1 MIKPIV
7 SLDELTIN
15 QIAAGEVIERPA
27 SVVKEL
33 VENSIDAG
41 ATRITIEIN
50 NNKDYI
56 KIVDNGTGIPKED
69 MKNAFERH
77 ATSKLRNS
85 EDLNHINTMGFR
97 GEALPSIASVSIVE
111 MLSKIED
118 EPGNKLVIAGDKV
131 FEFVPAGVSRGTS
144 ITVSQLFSNVPA
156 RKKFLK
162 SDTTEN
168 RYIYEMLSK
177 LALINNNISFTL
189 IVNGEKKLSTRGQ
202 GILKD
207 AVYDIFAGSAD
218 ALDFKREM
226 EDSLLDVEYATEN
239 LKITGLVGK
248 PELSRSNRKNQIFYV
263 NGRNI
268 VDKNIIAAVDAAFK
282 GRLMPGR
289 HAFVILEIEL
299 DPSLV
304 DVNVHPAKLEVRF
317 KNEQEVFS
325 GVKSA
330 LEKALSTENRVGK
343 ELEKLSFS
351 AANNMGEE
359 YKDKLEET
367 RIEKSPKQLRK
378 EALEKLANKREDLN
392 LEINTENNESENKNN
407 NLNMDSIE
415 TEGQTQK
422 EFFEEIL
429 ERRQKYGSGYATKE
443 ARERYKEEIRKKY
456 ERARQEIQK
465 ESKNINSKGL
475 KLVSDVIDEHSDLKD
490 EDKGIVKEILEIETV
505 KDKAKNEYKSDVEEA
520 NNRLKEIQSMSD
532 KDRQEY
538 IKNKIN
544 KYRNKKENSLKDINL
559 KDDKSKEKISENEF
573 KEEIASIYDDMNS
586 LKEVDLSKLD
596 SNEGEIEEDIK
607 DIEEKLNAV
616 KKYLEKE
623 IEDNNLNAENIDDVS
638 EEEILNTIEK
648 LELNEEKENYITE
661 SKSIEENIKRLDE
674 LEEKEI
680 KEADETFEKLE
691 GELKKDGNSN
701 LDFSEM
707 YKKAFGEEVFEV
719 RQERQEEQNLLEQ
732 KIDGT
737 DDLSSA
743 NNVSFFGNQ
752 KIQYKI
758 VGVTFGTYILIEI
771 GEDLYMI
778 DQHAAHERVLYE
790 EIKARYNSDEVVEIQ
805 MLLLPDIITLSHLEM
820 EIVKENLDVFKKMG
834 FILEVFGIN
843 SIKLTGVP
851 LKFETYNTKEL
862 FLDILDEISGEEN
875 TSKKEIEDNFLATI
889 ACKAAI
895 KANMAITNKEISTL
909 IDKMLTLENPFSCPH
924 GRPSA
929 IKLNKSKIERKFNRK
944 L

>member
-1 MIKPIV
+1 MIRPIV

-41 ATRITIEIN
+41 STRITVEIN

-97 GEALPSIASVSIVE
+97 GEALPSIAAVSVVE

-131 FEFVPAGVSRGTS
+131 YEFVPAGVSRGTS
-144 ITVSQLFSNVPA
+144 ITVSNLFSNLPA

-207 AVYDIFAGSAD
+207 AVYDVFAGSAD
-218 ALDFKREM
+218 ALDFKKEM
-226 EDSLLDVEYATEN
+226 EESLLDVEYATEN

-317 KNEQEVFS
+317 KNEKEVFS

-343 ELEKLSFS
+343 ELEKLAFS
-351 AANNMGEE
+351 VENNMGEE
-359 YKDKLEET
+359 YLDKLEET

-378 EALEKLANKREDLN
+378 EALEKLVTKREDLN
-392 LEINTENNESENKNN
+392 LIDQSETNE
-407 NLNMDSIE
+407 
-415 TEGQTQK
+415 QK
-422 EFFEEIL
+422 ELFDEIL
-429 ERRQKYGSGYATKE
+429 ERRQKYGAGYATKE

-456 ERARQEIQK
+456 EKARQEIK
-465 ESKNINSKGL
+465 NESKDINTKGL
-475 KLVSDVIDEHSDLKD
+475 KLVSDVIDEHEELKE
-490 EDKGIVKEILEIETV
+490 EDKDIVKEILEIGKVEEV
-505 KDKAKNEYKSDVEEA
+505 KDKYKSDVEEA
-520 NNRLKEIQSMSD
+520 NNRLKEIQNMSD
-532 KDRQEY
+532 TERQEY
-538 IKNKIN
+538 IKQKIN
-544 KYRNKKENSLKDINL
+544 KYRNKKGVSLKEDKLKNVQDENAQNETSSLYDNIN
-559 KDDKSKEKISENEF
+559 NE
-573 KEEIASIYDDMNS
+573 
-586 LKEVDLSKLD
+586 KEVDLSKLD

-607 DIEEKLNAV
+607 DIEEKLNVV

-623 IEDNNLNAENIDDVS
+623 IENNNLDVDNIDDVS
-638 EEEILNTIEK
+638 EEKIIDTIEK
-648 LELNEEKENYITE
+648 LELNEDKEEYITE
-661 SKSIEENIKRLDE
+661 NIKKLDE

-680 KEADETFEKLE
+680 KEADEAFEKLE
-691 GELKKDGNSN
+691 GELKKDKSSN
-701 LDFSEM
+701 TDFSEM

-737 DDLSSA
+737 EELSKA

-758 VGVTFGTYILIEI
+758 VGVAFGTYILIEI

-790 EIKARYNSDEVVEIQ
+790 EIKARYNNDEVVETQ

-834 FILEVFGIN
+834 FVLEVFGIN

-875 TSKKEIEDNFLATI
+875 TSKKEVEDNFLATI

-895 KANMAITNKEISTL
+895 KANMNMTNKEISVL

-929 IKLNKSKIERKFNRK
+929 IKLNKDKIERKFNRK

>member
-1 MIKPIV
+1 MIRPIV

-41 ATRITIEIN
+41 STRITVEIN

-97 GEALPSIASVSIVE
+97 GEALPSIAAVSVVE

-131 FEFVPAGVSRGTS
+131 YEFVPAGVSRGTS
-144 ITVSQLFSNVPA
+144 ITVSNLFSNVPA

-202 GILKD
+202 GVLKD
-207 AVYDIFAGSAD
+207 AVYDVFAGSAD
-218 ALDFKREM
+218 ALDFKKEM
-226 EDSLLDVEYATEN
+226 EESLLDVEYATEN
-239 LKITGLVGK
+239 VKITGLVGK

-317 KNEQEVFS
+317 KNEKEVFS

-330 LEKALSTENRVGK
+330 LEKALSTESRVGK
-343 ELEKLSFS
+343 ELEKLAFS
-351 AANNMGEE
+351 VENNMGEE
-359 YKDKLEET
+359 YLDKLEET

-378 EALEKLANKREDLN
+378 EALEKLATKREDLN
-392 LEINTENNESENKNN
+392 LIDQSETNE
-407 NLNMDSIE
+407 
-415 TEGQTQK
+415 QK
-422 EFFEEIL
+422 ELFDEIL
-429 ERRQKYGSGYATKE
+429 ERRQKYGAGYATKE

-456 ERARQEIQK
+456 EKARQEIK
-465 ESKNINSKGL
+465 NESKDINTKGL
-475 KLVSDVIDEHSDLKD
+475 KLVSDVIDEHEELKE
-490 EDKGIVKEILEIETV
+490 EDKDIVKEILEIGKVEEV
-505 KDKAKNEYKSDVEEA
+505 KDKYKSDVEEA
-520 NNRLKEIQSMSD
+520 NNRLKEIQNMSD
-532 KDRQEY
+532 TERQEY
-538 IKNKIN
+538 IKQKIN
-544 KYRNKKENSLKDINL
+544 KYRNKKGVSLKEDKLKNVQDENAQDETSSLYDNIN
-559 KDDKSKEKISENEF
+559 NE
-573 KEEIASIYDDMNS
+573 
-586 LKEVDLSKLD
+586 KEVDLSKLD

-607 DIEEKLNAV
+607 DIEEKLNVV

-623 IEDNNLNAENIDDVS
+623 IENNNLDVDNIDDVS
-638 EEEILNTIEK
+638 EEKIIDTIEK
-648 LELNEEKENYITE
+648 LELNEDKEEYITE
-661 SKSIEENIKRLDE
+661 NIKKLDE

-680 KEADETFEKLE
+680 KEADEAFEKLE
-691 GELKKDGNSN
+691 GELKKDKSSN
-701 LDFSEM
+701 TDFSEM

-737 DDLSSA
+737 EELSKA

-758 VGVTFGTYILIEI
+758 VGVAFGTYILIEI

-790 EIKARYNSDEVVEIQ
+790 EIKARYNNDEVVETQ

-834 FILEVFGIN
+834 FVLEVFGIN

-875 TSKKEIEDNFLATI
+875 TSKKEVEDNFLATI

-895 KANMAITNKEISTL
+895 KANMNMTNKEISVL

-929 IKLNKSKIERKFNRK
+929 IKLNKDKIERKFNRK

>member
-1 MIKPIV
+1 MIRPIV

-41 ATRITIEIN
+41 STRITVEIN

-97 GEALPSIASVSIVE
+97 GEALPSIAAVSVVE

-131 FEFVPAGVSRGTS
+131 YEFVPAGVSRGTS
-144 ITVSQLFSNVPA
+144 ITVLNLFSNVPA

-207 AVYDIFAGSAD
+207 AVYDVFAGSAD
-218 ALDFKREM
+218 ALDFKKEM
-226 EDSLLDVEYATEN
+226 EESLLDVEYATEN

-317 KNEQEVFS
+317 KNEKEVFS

-330 LEKALSTENRVGK
+330 LEKALSTESRVGK
-343 ELEKLSFS
+343 ELEKLAFS
-351 AANNMGEE
+351 VENNMGEE
-359 YKDKLEET
+359 YLDKLEET

-378 EALEKLANKREDLN
+378 EALEKLATKREDLN
-392 LEINTENNESENKNN
+392 LIDQSETNE
-407 NLNMDSIE
+407 
-415 TEGQTQK
+415 QK
-422 EFFEEIL
+422 ELFDEIL
-429 ERRQKYGSGYATKE
+429 ERRQKYGAGYATKE

-456 ERARQEIQK
+456 EKARQEIK
-465 ESKNINSKGL
+465 NESKDINTKGL
-475 KLVSDVIDEHSDLKD
+475 KLVSDVIDEHEELKE
-490 EDKGIVKEILEIETV
+490 EDKDIVKEILEIGKVEEV
-505 KDKAKNEYKSDVEEA
+505 KDKYKSDVEEA
-520 NNRLKEIQSMSD
+520 NNRLKEIQNMSD
-532 KDRQEY
+532 TERQEY
-538 IKNKIN
+538 IKQKIN
-544 KYRNKKENSLKDINL
+544 KYRNKKGVSLKEDKLKNVQDENAQDETSSLYDNIN
-559 KDDKSKEKISENEF
+559 NE
-573 KEEIASIYDDMNS
+573 
-586 LKEVDLSKLD
+586 KEVDLSKLD

-607 DIEEKLNAV
+607 DIEEKLNVV

-623 IEDNNLNAENIDDVS
+623 IENNNLAVDNIDDVS
-638 EEEILNTIEK
+638 EEKIIDTIEK
-648 LELNEEKENYITE
+648 LELNEDKEEYITE
-661 SKSIEENIKRLDE
+661 NIKKLDE

-680 KEADETFEKLE
+680 KEADEAFEKLE
-691 GELKKDGNSN
+691 GELKKDKSSN
-701 LDFSEM
+701 TDFSEM

-737 DDLSSA
+737 EELSKA

-758 VGVTFGTYILIEI
+758 VGVAFGTYILIEI

-790 EIKARYNSDEVVEIQ
+790 EIKARYNNDEVVETQ

-834 FILEVFGIN
+834 FVLEVFGIN

-875 TSKKEIEDNFLATI
+875 TSKKEVEDNFLATI

-895 KANMAITNKEISTL
+895 KANMNMTNKEISVL

-929 IKLNKSKIERKFNRK
+929 IKLNKDKIERKFNRK

>member
-1 MIKPIV
+1 MIRPIV

-41 ATRITIEIN
+41 STRITVEIN

-97 GEALPSIASVSIVE
+97 GEALPSIAAVSVVE

-131 FEFVPAGVSRGTS
+131 YEFVPAGVSRGTS
-144 ITVSQLFSNVPA
+144 ITVSNLFSNVPA

-202 GILKD
+202 GVLKD
-207 AVYDIFAGSAD
+207 AVYDVFAGSAD
-218 ALDFKREM
+218 ALDFKKEM
-226 EDSLLDVEYATEN
+226 EESLLDVEYATEN

-317 KNEQEVFS
+317 KNEKEVFS

-330 LEKALSTENRVGK
+330 LEKALSTESRVGK
-343 ELEKLSFS
+343 ELEKLAFS
-351 AANNMGEE
+351 VENNMGEE
-359 YKDKLEET
+359 YLDKLEET

-378 EALEKLANKREDLN
+378 EALEKLATKREDLN
-392 LEINTENNESENKNN
+392 LIDQSETNE
-407 NLNMDSIE
+407 
-415 TEGQTQK
+415 QK
-422 EFFEEIL
+422 ELFDEIL
-429 ERRQKYGSGYATKE
+429 ERRQKYGAGYATKE

-456 ERARQEIQK
+456 EKARQEIK
-465 ESKNINSKGL
+465 NESKDINTKGL
-475 KLVSDVIDEHSDLKD
+475 KLVSDVIDEHEELKE
-490 EDKGIVKEILEIETV
+490 EDKDIVKEILEIGKVEEV
-505 KDKAKNEYKSDVEEA
+505 KDKYKSDVEEA
-520 NNRLKEIQSMSD
+520 NNRLKEIQNMSD
-532 KDRQEY
+532 TERQEY
-538 IKNKIN
+538 IKQKIN
-544 KYRNKKENSLKDINL
+544 KYRNKKGVSLKEDKLKNVQDENAQNETSSLYDNIN
-559 KDDKSKEKISENEF
+559 NE
-573 KEEIASIYDDMNS
+573 
-586 LKEVDLSKLD
+586 KEVDLSKLD
-596 SNEGEIEEDIK
+596 SNEGKIEEDIK
-607 DIEEKLNAV
+607 DIEEKLNVV

-623 IEDNNLNAENIDDVS
+623 IENNNLDVDNIDDVS
-638 EEEILNTIEK
+638 EEKIIDTIEK
-648 LELNEEKENYITE
+648 LELNEDKEEYITE
-661 SKSIEENIKRLDE
+661 NIKKLDE

-680 KEADETFEKLE
+680 KEADEAFEKLE
-691 GELKKDGNSN
+691 GELKNDKSSN
-701 LDFSEM
+701 TDFSEM

-737 DDLSSA
+737 EELSKA
-743 NNVSFFGNQ
+743 NNVLFFGNQ

-758 VGVTFGTYILIEI
+758 VGVAFGTYILIEI

-790 EIKARYNSDEVVEIQ
+790 EIKARYNNDEVVETQ

-834 FILEVFGIN
+834 FVLEVFGIN

-875 TSKKEIEDNFLATI
+875 TSKKEVEDNFLATI

-895 KANMAITNKEISTL
+895 KANMNMTNKEISVL

-929 IKLNKSKIERKFNRK
+929 IKLNKDKIERKFNRK

>member
-1 MIKPIV
+1 MIRPIV

-41 ATRITIEIN
+41 STRITVEIN

-97 GEALPSIASVSIVE
+97 GEALPSIAAVSVVE

-131 FEFVPAGVSRGTS
+131 YEFVPAGVSRGTS
-144 ITVSQLFSNVPA
+144 ITVSNLFSNVPA

-168 RYIYEMLSK
+168 RYIYEMISK

-207 AVYDIFAGSAD
+207 AVYDVFAGSAD
-218 ALDFKREM
+218 ALDFKKEM
-226 EDSLLDVEYATEN
+226 EESLLDVEYATEN

-317 KNEQEVFS
+317 KNEKEVFS

-330 LEKALSTENRVGK
+330 LEKALSTESRVGK
-343 ELEKLSFS
+343 ELEKLAFS
-351 AANNMGEE
+351 VENNMGEE
-359 YKDKLEET
+359 YLDKLEET

-378 EALEKLANKREDLN
+378 EALEKLATKREDLN
-392 LEINTENNESENKNN
+392 LIDQSETNE
-407 NLNMDSIE
+407 
-415 TEGQTQK
+415 QK
-422 EFFEEIL
+422 ELFDEIL
-429 ERRQKYGSGYATKE
+429 ERRQKYGAGYATKE

-456 ERARQEIQK
+456 EKARQEIK
-465 ESKNINSKGL
+465 NESKDINTKGL
-475 KLVSDVIDEHSDLKD
+475 KLVSDVIDEHEELKE
-490 EDKGIVKEILEIETV
+490 EDKDIVKEILEIGKVEEV
-505 KDKAKNEYKSDVEEA
+505 KDKYKSDVEEA
-520 NNRLKEIQSMSD
+520 NNRLKEIQNMSD
-532 KDRQEY
+532 TERQEY
-538 IKNKIN
+538 IKQKIN
-544 KYRNKKENSLKDINL
+544 KYRNKKGVSLKEDKLKNVQDENAQNETSSLYDNIN
-559 KDDKSKEKISENEF
+559 NE
-573 KEEIASIYDDMNS
+573 
-586 LKEVDLSKLD
+586 KEVDLSKLD

-607 DIEEKLNAV
+607 DIEEKLNVV

-623 IEDNNLNAENIDDVS
+623 IENNNLDVDNIDDVS
-638 EEEILNTIEK
+638 EEKIIDTIEK
-648 LELNEEKENYITE
+648 LELNEDKEEYITE
-661 SKSIEENIKRLDE
+661 NIKKLDE

-680 KEADETFEKLE
+680 KEADEAFEKLE
-691 GELKKDGNSN
+691 GELKKDKSSN
-701 LDFSEM
+701 TDFSEM

-737 DDLSSA
+737 EELSKA

-758 VGVTFGTYILIEI
+758 VGVAFGTYILIEI

-790 EIKARYNSDEVVEIQ
+790 EIKARYNNDEVVETQ

-834 FILEVFGIN
+834 FVLEVFGIN

-875 TSKKEIEDNFLATI
+875 TSKKEVEDNFLATI

-895 KANMAITNKEISTL
+895 KANMNMTNKEISVL

-929 IKLNKSKIERKFNRK
+929 IKLNKDKIERKFNRK

>member
-1 MIKPIV
+1 MIRPIV

-41 ATRITIEIN
+41 STRITVEIN

-97 GEALPSIASVSIVE
+97 GEALPSIAAVSVVE

-131 FEFVPAGVSRGTS
+131 YEFVPAGVSRGTS
-144 ITVSQLFSNVPA
+144 ITVSNLFSNVPA

-202 GILKD
+202 GVLKD
-207 AVYDIFAGSAD
+207 AVYDVFAGSAD
-218 ALDFKREM
+218 ALDFKKEM
-226 EDSLLDVEYATEN
+226 EESLLDVEYATEN

-317 KNEQEVFS
+317 KNEKEVFS

-330 LEKALSTENRVGK
+330 LEKALSTESRVGK
-343 ELEKLSFS
+343 ELEKLAFS
-351 AANNMGEE
+351 VENNMGEE
-359 YKDKLEET
+359 YLDKLEET

-378 EALEKLANKREDLN
+378 EALEKLATKREDLN
-392 LEINTENNESENKNN
+392 LIDQSETNE
-407 NLNMDSIE
+407 
-415 TEGQTQK
+415 QK
-422 EFFEEIL
+422 ELFDEIL
-429 ERRQKYGSGYATKE
+429 ERRQKYGAGYATKE

-456 ERARQEIQK
+456 EKARQEIK
-465 ESKNINSKGL
+465 NESKDINTKGL
-475 KLVSDVIDEHSDLKD
+475 KLVSDVIDEHEELKE
-490 EDKGIVKEILEIETV
+490 EDKDIVKEILEIGKVEEV
-505 KDKAKNEYKSDVEEA
+505 KDKYKSDVEEA
-520 NNRLKEIQSMSD
+520 NNRLKEIQNMSD
-532 KDRQEY
+532 TERQEY
-538 IKNKIN
+538 IKQKIN
-544 KYRNKKENSLKDINL
+544 KYRNKKGVSLKEDKLKNVQDENAQNETSSLYDNIN
-559 KDDKSKEKISENEF
+559 NE
-573 KEEIASIYDDMNS
+573 
-586 LKEVDLSKLD
+586 KEVDLSKLD
-596 SNEGEIEEDIK
+596 SNEGKIEEDIK
-607 DIEEKLNAV
+607 DIEEKLNVV

-623 IEDNNLNAENIDDVS
+623 IENNNLDVDNIDDVS
-638 EEEILNTIEK
+638 EEKIIDTIEK
-648 LELNEEKENYITE
+648 LELNEDKEEYITE
-661 SKSIEENIKRLDE
+661 NIKKLDE

-680 KEADETFEKLE
+680 KEADEAFEKLE
-691 GELKKDGNSN
+691 GELKNDKSSN
-701 LDFSEM
+701 TDFSEM

-737 DDLSSA
+737 EELSKA
-743 NNVSFFGNQ
+743 NNVLFFENQ

-758 VGVTFGTYILIEI
+758 VGVAFGTYILIEI

-790 EIKARYNSDEVVEIQ
+790 EIKARYNNDEVVETQ

-834 FILEVFGIN
+834 FVLEVFGIN

-875 TSKKEIEDNFLATI
+875 TSKKEVEDNFLATI

-895 KANMAITNKEISTL
+895 KANMNMTNKEISVL

-929 IKLNKSKIERKFNRK
+929 IKLNKDKIERKFNRK

>member
-1 MIKPIV
+1 MIRPIV

-41 ATRITIEIN
+41 STRITVEIN

-97 GEALPSIASVSIVE
+97 GEALPSIAAVSVVE

-131 FEFVPAGVSRGTS
+131 YEFVPAGVSRGTS
-144 ITVSQLFSNVPA
+144 ITVSNLFSNVPA

-168 RYIYEMLSK
+168 RYIYEMISK

-189 IVNGEKKLSTRGQ
+189 IVNSEKKLSTRGQ
-202 GILKD
+202 GVLKD
-207 AVYDIFAGSAD
+207 AVYDVFAGSAD
-218 ALDFKREM
+218 ALDFKKEM
-226 EDSLLDVEYATEN
+226 EESLLDVEYATEN

-317 KNEQEVFS
+317 KNEKEVFS

-343 ELEKLSFS
+343 ELEKLAFS
-351 AANNMGEE
+351 VENNMGEE
-359 YKDKLEET
+359 YLDKLEET

-378 EALEKLANKREDLN
+378 EALEKLATKREDLN
-392 LEINTENNESENKNN
+392 LIDQSETNE
-407 NLNMDSIE
+407 
-415 TEGQTQK
+415 QK
-422 EFFEEIL
+422 ELFDEIL
-429 ERRQKYGSGYATKE
+429 ERRQKYGAGYATKE

-456 ERARQEIQK
+456 EKARQEIK
-465 ESKNINSKGL
+465 NESKDINTKGL
-475 KLVSDVIDEHSDLKD
+475 KLVSDVIDEHEELKE
-490 EDKGIVKEILEIETV
+490 EDKDIVKEILEIGKVEEV
-505 KDKAKNEYKSDVEEA
+505 KDKYKSDVEEA
-520 NNRLKEIQSMSD
+520 NNRLKEIQNMSD
-532 KDRQEY
+532 TERQEY
-538 IKNKIN
+538 IKQKIN
-544 KYRNKKENSLKDINL
+544 KYRNKKGVSLKEDKLKNVQDENAQNETSSLYDNIN
-559 KDDKSKEKISENEF
+559 NE
-573 KEEIASIYDDMNS
+573 
-586 LKEVDLSKLD
+586 KEVDLSKLD

-607 DIEEKLNAV
+607 DIEEKLNVV

-623 IEDNNLNAENIDDVS
+623 IENNNLDVDNIDDVS
-638 EEEILNTIEK
+638 EEKIIDTIEK
-648 LELNEEKENYITE
+648 LELNEDKEEYITE
-661 SKSIEENIKRLDE
+661 NIKKLDE

-680 KEADETFEKLE
+680 KEADEAFEKLE
-691 GELKKDGNSN
+691 GELKKDKSSN
-701 LDFSEM
+701 TDFSEM

-737 DDLSSA
+737 EELSKA

-758 VGVTFGTYILIEI
+758 VGVAFGTYILIEI

-790 EIKARYNSDEVVEIQ
+790 EIKARYNNDEVVETQ

-834 FILEVFGIN
+834 FVLEVFGIN

-875 TSKKEIEDNFLATI
+875 TSKKEVEDNFLATI

-895 KANMAITNKEISTL
+895 KANMNMTNKEISVL

-929 IKLNKSKIERKFNRK
+929 IKLNKDKIERKFNRK

>member
-1 MIKPIV
+1 MIRPIV

-41 ATRITIEIN
+41 STRITVEIN

-97 GEALPSIASVSIVE
+97 GEALPSIAAVSVVE

-131 FEFVPAGVSRGTS
+131 YEFVPAGVSRGTS
-144 ITVSQLFSNVPA
+144 ITVSNLFSNVPA

-207 AVYDIFAGSAD
+207 AVYDVFAGSAD
-218 ALDFKREM
+218 ALDFKKEM
-226 EDSLLDVEYATEN
+226 EESLLDVEYATEN

-317 KNEQEVFS
+317 KNEKEVFS

-343 ELEKLSFS
+343 ELEKLAFS
-351 AANNMGEE
+351 VENNMGEE
-359 YKDKLEET
+359 YLDKLEET

-378 EALEKLANKREDLN
+378 EALEKLVTKREDLN
-392 LEINTENNESENKNN
+392 LIDQSETNE
-407 NLNMDSIE
+407 
-415 TEGQTQK
+415 QK
-422 EFFEEIL
+422 ELFDEIL
-429 ERRQKYGSGYATKE
+429 ERRQKYGAGYATKE

-456 ERARQEIQK
+456 EKARQEIK
-465 ESKNINSKGL
+465 NESKDINTKGL
-475 KLVSDVIDEHSDLKD
+475 KLVSDVIDEHEELKE
-490 EDKGIVKEILEIETV
+490 EDKDIVKEILEIGKVEEV
-505 KDKAKNEYKSDVEEA
+505 KDKYKSDVEEA
-520 NNRLKEIQSMSD
+520 NNRLKEIQNMSD
-532 KDRQEY
+532 TERQEY
-538 IKNKIN
+538 IKQKIN
-544 KYRNKKENSLKDINL
+544 KYRNKKGVSLKEDKLKNVQDENAQDETSSLYDNIN
-559 KDDKSKEKISENEF
+559 NE
-573 KEEIASIYDDMNS
+573 
-586 LKEVDLSKLD
+586 KEVDLSKLD

-607 DIEEKLNAV
+607 DIEEKLNVV

-623 IEDNNLNAENIDDVS
+623 IENNNLDVDNIDDVS
-638 EEEILNTIEK
+638 EEKIIDTIEK
-648 LELNEEKENYITE
+648 LELNEDKEEYITE
-661 SKSIEENIKRLDE
+661 NIKKLDE

-680 KEADETFEKLE
+680 KEADEAFEKLE
-691 GELKKDGNSN
+691 GELKKDKSSN
-701 LDFSEM
+701 TDFSEM

-737 DDLSSA
+737 EELSKA

-758 VGVTFGTYILIEI
+758 VGVAFGTYILIEI

-790 EIKARYNSDEVVEIQ
+790 EIKARYNNDEVVETQ

-834 FILEVFGIN
+834 FVLEVFGIN

-875 TSKKEIEDNFLATI
+875 TSKKEVEDNFLATI

-895 KANMAITNKEISTL
+895 KANMNMTNKEISVL

-929 IKLNKSKIERKFNRK
+929 IKLNKDKIERKFNRK

>member
-1 MIKPIV
+1 MIRPIV

-41 ATRITIEIN
+41 STRITVEIN

-97 GEALPSIASVSIVE
+97 GEALPSIAAVSVVE

-131 FEFVPAGVSRGTS
+131 YEFVPAGVSRGTS
-144 ITVSQLFSNVPA
+144 ITVSNLFSNVPA

-207 AVYDIFAGSAD
+207 AVYDVFAGSAD
-218 ALDFKREM
+218 ALDFKKEM
-226 EDSLLDVEYATEN
+226 EESLLDVEYATEN

-317 KNEQEVFS
+317 KNEKEVFS

-330 LEKALSTENRVGK
+330 LEKALSTESRVGK
-343 ELEKLSFS
+343 ELEKLAFS
-351 AANNMGEE
+351 VENNMGEE
-359 YKDKLEET
+359 YLDKLEET

-378 EALEKLANKREDLN
+378 EALEKLATKREDLN
-392 LEINTENNESENKNN
+392 LIDQSETNE
-407 NLNMDSIE
+407 
-415 TEGQTQK
+415 QK
-422 EFFEEIL
+422 ELFDEIL
-429 ERRQKYGSGYATKE
+429 ERRQKYGAGYATKE

-456 ERARQEIQK
+456 EKARQEIK
-465 ESKNINSKGL
+465 NESKDINTKGL
-475 KLVSDVIDEHSDLKD
+475 KLVSDVIDEHEELKE
-490 EDKGIVKEILEIETV
+490 EDKDIVKEILEIGKVEEV
-505 KDKAKNEYKSDVEEA
+505 KDKYKSDVEEA
-520 NNRLKEIQSMSD
+520 NNRLKEIQNMSD
-532 KDRQEY
+532 TERQEY
-538 IKNKIN
+538 IKQKIN
-544 KYRNKKENSLKDINL
+544 KYRNKKGVSLKEDKLKNVQDENAQDETSSLYDNIN
-559 KDDKSKEKISENEF
+559 NE
-573 KEEIASIYDDMNS
+573 
-586 LKEVDLSKLD
+586 KEVDLSKLD

-607 DIEEKLNAV
+607 DIEEKLNVV

-623 IEDNNLNAENIDDVS
+623 IENNNLDVDNIDDVS
-638 EEEILNTIEK
+638 EEKIIDTIEK
-648 LELNEEKENYITE
+648 LELNEDKEEYITE
-661 SKSIEENIKRLDE
+661 NIKKLDE

-680 KEADETFEKLE
+680 KEADEAFEKLE
-691 GELKKDGNSN
+691 GELKKDKSSN
-701 LDFSEM
+701 TDFSEM

-737 DDLSSA
+737 EELSKA

-758 VGVTFGTYILIEI
+758 VGVAFGTYILIEI

-790 EIKARYNSDEVVEIQ
+790 EIKARYNNDEVVETQ

-834 FILEVFGIN
+834 FVLEVFGIN

-875 TSKKEIEDNFLATI
+875 TSKKEVEDNFLATI

-895 KANMAITNKEISTL
+895 KANMNMTNKEISVL

-929 IKLNKSKIERKFNRK
+929 IKLNKDKIERKFNRK

>member
-1 MIKPIV
+1 MIRPIV

-41 ATRITIEIN
+41 STRITVEIN

-97 GEALPSIASVSIVE
+97 GEALPSIAAVSVVE

-131 FEFVPAGVSRGTS
+131 YEFVPAGVSRGTS
-144 ITVSQLFSNVPA
+144 ITVSNLFSNVPA

-168 RYIYEMLSK
+168 RYIYEMISK

-207 AVYDIFAGSAD
+207 AVYDVFAGSAD
-218 ALDFKREM
+218 ALDFKKEM
-226 EDSLLDVEYATEN
+226 EESLLDVEYATEN

-317 KNEQEVFS
+317 KNEKEVFS

-330 LEKALSTENRVGK
+330 LEKALSTESRVGK
-343 ELEKLSFS
+343 ELEKLAFS
-351 AANNMGEE
+351 VENNMGEE
-359 YKDKLEET
+359 YLDKLEET

-378 EALEKLANKREDLN
+378 EALEKLATKREDLN
-392 LEINTENNESENKNN
+392 LIDQSETNE
-407 NLNMDSIE
+407 
-415 TEGQTQK
+415 QK
-422 EFFEEIL
+422 ELFDEIL
-429 ERRQKYGSGYATKE
+429 ERRQKYGAGYATKE

-456 ERARQEIQK
+456 EKARQEIK
-465 ESKNINSKGL
+465 NESKDINTKGL
-475 KLVSDVIDEHSDLKD
+475 KLVSDVIDEHEELKE
-490 EDKGIVKEILEIETV
+490 EDKDIVKEILEIGKVEEV
-505 KDKAKNEYKSDVEEA
+505 KDKYKSDVEEA
-520 NNRLKEIQSMSD
+520 NNRLKEIQNMSD
-532 KDRQEY
+532 TERQEY
-538 IKNKIN
+538 IKQKIN
-544 KYRNKKENSLKDINL
+544 KYRNKKGVSLKEDKLKNVQDENAQDETSSLYDNIN
-559 KDDKSKEKISENEF
+559 NE
-573 KEEIASIYDDMNS
+573 
-586 LKEVDLSKLD
+586 KEVDLSKLD
-596 SNEGEIEEDIK
+596 SNESEIEEDIK
-607 DIEEKLNAV
+607 DIEEKLNVV

-623 IEDNNLNAENIDDVS
+623 IENNNLDVDNIDDVS
-638 EEEILNTIEK
+638 EEKIIDTIEK
-648 LELNEEKENYITE
+648 LELNEDKEEYITE
-661 SKSIEENIKRLDE
+661 NIKKLDE

-680 KEADETFEKLE
+680 KEADEAFEKLE
-691 GELKKDGNSN
+691 GELKKDKSSN
-701 LDFSEM
+701 TDFSEM

-737 DDLSSA
+737 EELSKA

-758 VGVTFGTYILIEI
+758 VGVAFETYILIEI

-790 EIKARYNSDEVVEIQ
+790 EIKARYNNDEVVETQ

-834 FILEVFGIN
+834 FVLEVFGIN

-875 TSKKEIEDNFLATI
+875 TSKKEVEDNFLATI

-895 KANMAITNKEISTL
+895 KANMNMTNKEISVL

-929 IKLNKSKIERKFNRK
+929 IKLNKDKIERKFNRK

>member
-1 MIKPIV
+1 MIRPIV

-41 ATRITIEIN
+41 STRITVEIN

-97 GEALPSIASVSIVE
+97 GEALPSIAAVSVVE

-131 FEFVPAGVSRGTS
+131 YEFVPAGVSRGTS
-144 ITVSQLFSNVPA
+144 ITVSNLFSNVPA

-207 AVYDIFAGSAD
+207 AVYDVFAGSAD
-218 ALDFKREM
+218 ALDFKKEM
-226 EDSLLDVEYATEN
+226 EESLLDVEYATEN

-317 KNEQEVFS
+317 KNEKEVFS

-330 LEKALSTENRVGK
+330 LEKALSTESRVGK
-343 ELEKLSFS
+343 ELEKLAFS
-351 AANNMGEE
+351 VENNMGEE
-359 YKDKLEET
+359 YLDKLEET

-378 EALEKLANKREDLN
+378 EALEKLATKREDLN
-392 LEINTENNESENKNN
+392 LIDQSETNE
-407 NLNMDSIE
+407 
-415 TEGQTQK
+415 QK
-422 EFFEEIL
+422 ELFDEIL
-429 ERRQKYGSGYATKE
+429 ERRQKYGAGYATKE

-456 ERARQEIQK
+456 EKARQEIK
-465 ESKNINSKGL
+465 NESKDINTKGL
-475 KLVSDVIDEHSDLKD
+475 KLVSDVIDEHEELKE
-490 EDKGIVKEILEIETV
+490 EDKDIVKEILEIGKVEEV
-505 KDKAKNEYKSDVEEA
+505 KDKYKSDVEEA
-520 NNRLKEIQSMSD
+520 NNRLKEIQNMSD
-532 KDRQEY
+532 IERQEY
-538 IKNKIN
+538 IKQKIN
-544 KYRNKKENSLKDINL
+544 KYRNKKGVSLKEDKLKNVQDENAQDETSSLYDNIN
-559 KDDKSKEKISENEF
+559 NE
-573 KEEIASIYDDMNS
+573 
-586 LKEVDLSKLD
+586 KEVDLSKLD

-607 DIEEKLNAV
+607 DIEEKLNVV

-623 IEDNNLNAENIDDVS
+623 IENNNLDVDNIDDVS
-638 EEEILNTIEK
+638 EEKIIDTIEK
-648 LELNEEKENYITE
+648 LELNEDKEEYITE
-661 SKSIEENIKRLDE
+661 NIKKLDE

-680 KEADETFEKLE
+680 KEADEAFEKLE
-691 GELKKDGNSN
+691 GELKKDKSSN
-701 LDFSEM
+701 TDFSEM

-737 DDLSSA
+737 EELSKA

-758 VGVTFGTYILIEI
+758 VGVAFGTYILIEI

-790 EIKARYNSDEVVEIQ
+790 EIKARYNNDEVVETQ

-820 EIVKENLDVFKKMG
+820 ERVKENLDVFKKMG
-834 FILEVFGIN
+834 FVLEVFGIN

-875 TSKKEIEDNFLATI
+875 TSKKEVEDNFLATI

-895 KANMAITNKEISTL
+895 KANMNMTNKEISVL

-929 IKLNKSKIERKFNRK
+929 IKLNKDKIERKFNRK

>member
-1 MIKPIV
+1 MIRPIV

-41 ATRITIEIN
+41 STRITVEIN

-97 GEALPSIASVSIVE
+97 GEALPSIAAVSVVE

-131 FEFVPAGVSRGTS
+131 YEFVPAGVSRGTS
-144 ITVSQLFSNVPA
+144 ITVSNLFSNVPA

-207 AVYDIFAGSAD
+207 AVYDVFAGSAD
-218 ALDFKREM
+218 ALDFKKEM
-226 EDSLLDVEYATEN
+226 EESLLDVEYATEN

-268 VDKNIIAAVDAAFK
+268 IDKNIIAAVDAAFK

-317 KNEQEVFS
+317 KNEKEVFS

-343 ELEKLSFS
+343 ELEKLAFS
-351 AANNMGEE
+351 VENNMGEE
-359 YKDKLEET
+359 YLDKLEET

-378 EALEKLANKREDLN
+378 EALEKLATKREDLN
-392 LEINTENNESENKNN
+392 LIDQSETNE
-407 NLNMDSIE
+407 
-415 TEGQTQK
+415 QK
-422 EFFEEIL
+422 ELFDEIL
-429 ERRQKYGSGYATKE
+429 ERRQKYGTGYATKE

-456 ERARQEIQK
+456 EKARQEIK
-465 ESKNINSKGL
+465 NESKDINTKGL
-475 KLVSDVIDEHSDLKD
+475 KLVSDVIDEHEELKE
-490 EDKGIVKEILEIETV
+490 EDKDIVKEILEIGKVEEV
-505 KDKAKNEYKSDVEEA
+505 KDKYKSDVEEA
-520 NNRLKEIQSMSD
+520 NNRLKEIQNMSD
-532 KDRQEY
+532 TERQEY
-538 IKNKIN
+538 IKQKIN
-544 KYRNKKENSLKDINL
+544 KYRNKKGVSLKEDKLKNVQDENAQDETSNLYDNIN
-559 KDDKSKEKISENEF
+559 NE
-573 KEEIASIYDDMNS
+573 
-586 LKEVDLSKLD
+586 KEVDLSKLD

-607 DIEEKLNAV
+607 DIEEKLNVV

-623 IEDNNLNAENIDDVS
+623 IENNNLDVDNIDDVS
-638 EEEILNTIEK
+638 EEKIIDTIEK
-648 LELNEEKENYITE
+648 LELNEDKEEYITE
-661 SKSIEENIKRLDE
+661 NIKKLDE

-680 KEADETFEKLE
+680 KEADEAFEKLE
-691 GELKKDGNSN
+691 GELKKDKSSN
-701 LDFSEM
+701 TDFSEM

-737 DDLSSA
+737 EELSKA

-758 VGVTFGTYILIEI
+758 VGVAFGTYILIEI

-790 EIKARYNSDEVVEIQ
+790 EIKARYNNDEVVETQ

-834 FILEVFGIN
+834 FVLEVFGIN

-875 TSKKEIEDNFLATI
+875 TSKKEVEDNFLATI

-895 KANMAITNKEISTL
+895 KANMNMTNKEISVL

-929 IKLNKSKIERKFNRK
+929 IKLNKDKIERKFNRK